1 MRIARLIA
9 ATFILSGLACV
20 SGGCENEIART
31 EETQIKDDGTVKTRE
46 KTVTEDVDGDT
57 TVTETET
64 IKRPGDGG

>member
-1 MRIARLIA
+1 MRIAKLLA
-9 ATFILSGLACV
+9 AMFVLAGFAFV

-31 EETQIKDDGTVKTRE
+31 EETKIKDDGTVRTKE

-64 IKRPGDGG
+64 TKRPGDGG